1 MTGPTGEHRPISVCR
16 LDLSAERKAIA
27 RNMSKFILLIPL
39 TNRPF
44 RTMTSFYYYDQNPL
58 GFFFLVRIRAFVI
71 QTSLALQNLNI
82 KGKTK
87 KIMVVAVK

>member
-27 RNMSKFILLIPL
+27 RSMSKFILLIPL

-44 RTMTSFYYYDQNPL
+44 AR
-58 GFFFLVRIRAFVI
+58 
-71 QTSLALQNLNI
+71 
-82 KGKTK
+82 
-87 KIMVVAVK
+87 